1 MQKGL
6 RLPKEEEALNQALES
21 GLLGGRDLA
30 GHAFNEVHHLL
41 EFFVGGDLAFRNH
54 DLAFIADNRTRERME
69 LALFKLGVGGL
80 DAGGDV
86 FRSLRGH
93 VGKLNHVDVRAAP
106 NRGVVPL
113 AVKHLLDFVR
123 VVLLPAV
130 HDAATA
136 PAQTIMVINQYK
148 AKGPLTSLLLSV
160 VALDDAVALIGF
172 GFASTIVT
180 AMNGKGD
187 RSLVLSILDPFY
199 QVLISAVIGFVLALV
214 MKVLLKWFKKHSNR
228 ICVILGMVALTYY
241 LATLLKGSSLLAC
254 MCLGAVLT
262 NIIHDSDDVVKVSEG
277 FTPPIYMMF
286 FVISGAGFDVSAL
299 KSIGFIG
306 IIYVVVRVIGKML
319 GSYVSGK
326 ITHQPDKVCKW
337 LGPTLMPQ
345 AGVALGLIA
354 VASSMVP
361 DYAPQ
366 LRTVI
371 LCSTFIYSIIGPGV
385 AKFSLVKA
393 GEIVL
398 PDKKQKKVGA

>member
-1 MQKGL
+1 MGAVILLTATLIICKVDL
-6 RLPKEEEALNQALES
+6 KLS
-21 GLLGGRDLA
+21 ILLGA
-30 GHAFNEVHHLL
+30 
-41 EFFVGGDLAFRNH
+41 
-54 DLAFIADNRTRERME
+54 IA
-69 LALFKLGVGGL
+69 
-80 DAGGDV
+80 
-86 FRSLRGH
+86 
-93 VGKLNHVDVRAAP
+93 
-106 NRGVVPL
+106 
-113 AVKHLLDFVR
+113 
-123 VVLLPAV
+123 
-130 HDAATA
+130 AATA

-326 ITHQPDKVCKW
+326 
-337 LGPTLMPQ
+337 L
-345 AGVALGLIA
+345 LI
-354 VASSMVP
+354 SPKSMQMVRP
-361 DYAPQ
+361 HADATGWCCARSYRRR
-366 LRTVI
+366 LKHGTR
-371 LCSTFIYSIIGPGV
+371 LCSAASHGNTLLDVYLLHHRPGRCQIL
-385 AKFSLVKA
+385 AC
-393 GEIVL
+393 
-398 PDKKQKKVGA
+398 